1 MKNKWFRKKEKE
13 YKPRYEEFIRLRV
26 KTYDYT
32 RGLLKVT
39 DGIKGEY
46 CFDSR
51 AYHRAIAY
59 HKHTVIIPNAR
70 EMRTNHIN
78 RGRMI
83 YGKNFT

>member
-46 CFDSR
+46 YFDSR

-59 HKHTVIIPNAR
+59 HKRTVIIPEAR
-70 EMRTNHIN
+70 EMRTKHIN
-78 RGRMI
+78 RGRMF